1 MSEQDHDYELVAVA
15 LQGDA
20 DACSQIS
27 NSETTRWL
35 HAVLMKRGASDT
47 EATDLTADLIADCFG
62 AKEGKPPLLEKY
74 NGKGKLRAFLT
85 RAAINRLID
94 LKRHQKF
101 EGQLP
106 EHLRES
112 SATDEFDLVAGDTVT
127 EPEQDH
133 LVELLRDALLHA
145 FSKCD
150 PLHLVLMRLVVVH
163 GVRQDLVGHLFGW
176 SQSKVSR
183 AINSVMTTIKEE
195 TMEEI
200 LRTDPWL
207 DLEWD
212 DFLNLCRS
220 STTFFV
226 GAPSQQE
233 RDRSNIHVK

>member
-1 MSEQDHDYELVAVA
+1 MAEQHNDCALVAAA
-15 LQGDA
+15 LKGDPA
-20 DACSQIS
+20 ACAEIS
-27 NSETTRWL
+27 NDETTRWL
-35 HAVLMKRGASDT
+35 QSVLIKRGASGT
-47 EATDLTADLIADCFG
+47 EASDITADLLADCFG

-106 EHLRES
+106 EHHRES
-112 SATDEFDLVAGDTVT
+112 APTDEFDMLAGEDSA

-133 LVELLRDALLHA
+133 VVNLIRDALLHA

-150 PLHLVLMRLVVVH
+150 PLNLVLMRLVVVH
-163 GVRQDLVGHLFGW
+163 GVRQDLVGELFGW

-183 AINSVMTTIKEE
+183 AISSVMSTIKDE
-195 TMEEI
+195 TMAEI
-200 LRTDPWL
+200 QRADPWL

-212 DFLNLCRS
+212 DFLSLCRS
-220 STTFFV
+220 STNFLV
-226 GAPSQQE
+226 GAPKPA
-233 RDRSNIHVK
+233 NT